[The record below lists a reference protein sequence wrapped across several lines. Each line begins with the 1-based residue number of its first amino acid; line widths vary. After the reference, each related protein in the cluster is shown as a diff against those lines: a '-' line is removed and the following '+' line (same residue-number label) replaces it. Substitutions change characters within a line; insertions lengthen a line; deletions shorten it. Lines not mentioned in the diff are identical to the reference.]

1 MVTNGYKHP
10 SVWKYLFILSGSHGG
25 WSQQNLSQYI
35 CECITRPPSIVIS
48 LYMLN
53 KGQRGFQRMQG
64 RFCISHPS
72 PNPLLPFCLVLMGHC
87 LGQEK
92 LLSSQEYDQT
102 TSSSDDQA
110 VTNIVMDAFASNL
123 LMLPYWPICTH
134 WANSLQML
142 QKILATIFPGNG

>member
-1 MVTNGYKHP
+1 
-10 SVWKYLFILSGSHGG
+10 
-25 WSQQNLSQYI
+25 
-35 CECITRPPSIVIS
+35 
-48 LYMLN
+48 
-53 KGQRGFQRMQG
+53 MQG

-123 LMLPYWPICTH
+123 LMLPY
-134 WANSLQML
+134 
-142 QKILATIFPGNG
+142 